1 MHAWGEGTTRTYS
14 RTEPAILASSGPLGS
29 SEAVFGGVGSREG
42 KPIKFPEGK
51 SYIRLRTACK
61 TGPSRGT
68 ITKRKKSTARRASD
82 LSRLE
87 PGKHRSGKKN
97 GSGRYV
103 EEFEAG
109 KGGRNNEKNS
119 ILIPLVK
126 KEERKKVRDYRGI
139 TLMPSVYKVYV
150 SVLIEKTEGN

>member
-1 MHAWGEGTTRTYS
+1 MHARGEGITRTYS
-14 RTEPAILASSGPLGS
+14 GTEPAILASSGPLGS
-29 SEAVFGGVGSREG
+29 SEAVLGGVGSREG
-42 KPIKFPEGK
+42 KPIKTRKENRTSGLE
-51 SYIRLRTACK
+51 RLVKQAR
-61 TGPSRGT
+61 SRGT
-68 ITKRKKSTARRASD
+68 ITKRKKSTGRASD

-87 PGKHRSGKKN
+87 PGRHRSGEKN

-103 EEFEAG
+103 EEFEGG